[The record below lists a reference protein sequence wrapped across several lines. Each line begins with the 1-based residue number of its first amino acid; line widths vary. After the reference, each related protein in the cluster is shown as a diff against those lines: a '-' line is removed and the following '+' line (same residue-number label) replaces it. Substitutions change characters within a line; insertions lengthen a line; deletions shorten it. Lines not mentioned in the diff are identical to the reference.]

1 MRAILFDAGN
11 TLLHLDY
18 PWLAALAK
26 RLGSCVSADDL
37 GRATGEVSRKGWPAP
52 ERPKRP
58 TEFFEGYFGAIAEAI
73 GLGDAAQRAFARAV
87 EAEHLGARE
96 GMWRRAAPDASAVLA
111 TLQARGFLLGVVS
124 NSDGRV
130 EEQLAAA
137 GLRDMFGTV
146 VDSYVVRVE
155 KPDPRI
161 FRLALDRL
169 GVEAGDACYVGDLLE
184 IDVKGAMAAG
194 LAAYLYDPWDAH
206 PGLRDGRLRSLTAL
220 LSLEVAKNPS
230 P

>member
-18 PWLAALAK
+18 PWLAALAR
-26 RLGSCVSADDL
+26 RLGARASADDL
-37 GRATGEVSRKGWPAP
+37 GRATAEVSRMGWPAP
-52 ERPKRP
+52 KMQRRP

-73 GLGDAAQRAFARAV
+73 GLGAAAQRTFARAV
-87 EAEHLGARE
+87 EAEHLGTRE

-111 TLQARGFLLGVVS
+111 TLQARSLLLGVVS

-137 GLRDMFGTV
+137 GLRNAFGTV
-146 VDSYVVRVE
+146 VDSYVARVE

-169 GVEAGDACYVGDLLE
+169 GVGAADACYVGDLLGV
-184 IDVKGAMAAG
+184 DVEGARAAG
-194 LAAYLYDPWDAH
+194 LVAYLYDPWDVH
-206 PGLRDGRLRSLTAL
+206 PELREGRVRSLTAL
-220 LSLEVAKNPS
+220 LSLAVAKEPS
-230 P
+230 S